1 MIKNKNILFMA
12 AVFCMATLPATA
24 QTNGSNSPYSR
35 FGLGNLNDHAQGFNK
50 AMSGLGIGIRN
61 NKFINMQNPA
71 SYSAIDSLTFLF
83 DVGMTF
89 QNANFKNGNQSIN
102 AHNTTLDYVNAAF
115 RLAPGLGISFGF
127 VPYSTIGYNFSESK
141 YLGEHFNNGN
151 TITYTNTY
159 TGDGGIHETYIGLG
173 WRPFAQLS
181 IGANAGF
188 LWGEYSQNVKQTFYE
203 NGTESTSSKGLNRNV
218 EANFSTYKIDFGA
231 QYPIS
236 INKNNDLTLGVTYSL
251 GHTIKNPARYSS
263 YVTDGD
269 STNVTIKDAFDY
281 PHTIG
286 AGLSWQH
293 NNKLTIGADV
303 SYQKWGSCRM
313 PQIINDEFVSSSAN
327 YKDRTR
333 FVLGGEYQPDPISRK
348 YIKRI
353 YYRFGASYATPY
365 YKINGVNGPREI
377 GVTAGVGLPLS
388 NKISSRSYINVS
400 FQWLNVS
407 ADSPSLITEN
417 YLRLNIGITFN
428 EKWFMKWKIQ

>member
-1 MIKNKNILFMA
+1 MA

-251 GHTIKNPARYSS
+251 GHTIKNR
-263 YVTDGD
+263 
-269 STNVTIKDAFDY
+269 
-281 PHTIG
+281 
-286 AGLSWQH
+286 
-293 NNKLTIGADV
+293 
-303 SYQKWGSCRM
+303 
-313 PQIINDEFVSSSAN
+313 
-327 YKDRTR
+327 
-333 FVLGGEYQPDPISRK
+333 PD
-348 YIKRI
+348 
-353 YYRFGASYATPY
+353 
-365 YKINGVNGPREI
+365 
-377 GVTAGVGLPLS
+377 
-388 NKISSRSYINVS
+388 
-400 FQWLNVS
+400 
-407 ADSPSLITEN
+407 
-417 YLRLNIGITFN
+417 
-428 EKWFMKWKIQ
+428 IQVM